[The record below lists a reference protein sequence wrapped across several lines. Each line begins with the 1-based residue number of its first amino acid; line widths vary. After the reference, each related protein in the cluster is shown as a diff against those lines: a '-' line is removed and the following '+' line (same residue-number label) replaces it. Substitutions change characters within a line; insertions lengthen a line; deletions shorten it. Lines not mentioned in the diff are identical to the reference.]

1 MAKARAFVFTI
12 NNPTEEETPSLEKW
26 GAQYL
31 VFQKER
37 GESGTDHYQGY
48 VYFKGQQRMSY
59 LKKLNS
65 RAHWEVR
72 RGTHDEAYA
81 YCTKEDTRIDGPFE
95 FGEAPN
101 QQGKRTDIE
110 LLFDGVKAGKP
121 LKELAEEH
129 TNAYVRYHKAVLHL
143 KGMYFEKRTEKPL
156 VCWYYGETGTGK
168 TRKAFEDNPDAYF
181 KDMSNGKWWDGYE
194 QQSCVVFDDMRKDT
208 FKLHELL
215 RILDRYPLQVEYK
228 GGSIPFNSP
237 KIIITSC
244 YHPAKMYETNEN
256 IQQLLRR
263 IDVITEFKCLKESHP
278 PSPPLSPDVEL
289 SKIDDQ
295 NLAMVSKACNLEVSG
310 VSKIDDLFGMETM
323 ESQFLEEGFTRTP
336 EANVLE
342 HARKKFKQSKEDIV
356 AFSYTP
362 DFNGPAVL

>member
-1 MAKARAFVFTI
+1 MANARAYVFTI

-37 GESGTDHYQGY
+37 GESGTDHFQGY
-48 VYFKGQQRMSY
+48 VYFKGKQRMSY

-95 FGEAPN
+95 FGIAPN

-129 TNAYVRYHKAVLHL
+129 TNVYVRYHKAVLHL

-168 TRKAFEDNPDAYF
+168 TRKAFEENPDAYF

-194 QQSCVVFDDMRKDT
+194 QQSCVVFDDMRKDI

-263 IDVITEFKCLKESHP
+263 IDVITEFKALKQSHP
-278 PSPPLSPDVEL
+278 PSPPLLPDVEL
-289 SKIDDQ
+289 SKIDDE
-295 NLAMVSKACNLEVSG
+295 NLRMVSKACDLEVSG
-310 VSKIDDLFGMETM
+310 VSQIEDLFGMETM

-342 HARKKFKQSKEDIV
+342 HARKKFKQSKEDII